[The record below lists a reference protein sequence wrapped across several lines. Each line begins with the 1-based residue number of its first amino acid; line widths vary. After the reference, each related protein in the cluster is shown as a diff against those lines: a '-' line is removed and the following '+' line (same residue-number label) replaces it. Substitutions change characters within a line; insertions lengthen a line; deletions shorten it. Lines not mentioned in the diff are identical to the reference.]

1 MTWLLE
7 QWSMSTTPTQVGKQ
21 LCCYCCTTVLIWGTG
36 GVTVQKCH
44 GVTVSTTLSVCD
56 ASATAATAATAPAD
70 VLYNMCVAV
79 GLFAE
84 LL

>member
-44 GVTVSTTLSVCD
+44 GVTVSTTL
-56 ASATAATAATAPAD
+56 
-70 VLYNMCVAV
+70 CV
-79 GLFAE
+79 
-84 LL
+84 